1 MRRVDALPA
10 TGAAGGVSLPV
21 CCGFRRNVAAE
32 LVDRDAPGAASSLLW
47 CLMATRGPDGR
58 RSLPEE
64 VAADPAPWLAAALEW
79 HDAAMGAMPY
89 GDPLAPDARAADGPR
104 TFDWEADA
112 ALVTA
117 DFQRLYGLDLTDPA
131 CQVHWHRFCALLL
144 AAVRTEGSLLSAAL
158 SARAPL
164 GPGADRHARAEHR
177 RRAEAWALPPT
188 EDELRKRA
196 MESF

>member
-1 MRRVDALPA
+1 MLLVDALPS
-10 TGAAGGVSLPV
+10 TVEAGGVSLPV

-32 LVDRDAPGAASSLLW
+32 LVDRDAPGAAASLLW

-58 RSLPEE
+58 RALPEE
-64 VAADPAPWLAAALEW
+64 VAEEPALWLAAALGW
-79 HDAAMGAMPY
+79 HDAALGAMDY
-89 GDPLAPDARAADGPR
+89 GDPLAPAGGRATR
-104 TFDWEADA
+104 SFDWEADA
-112 ALVTA
+112 ALVVA

-144 AAVRTEGSLLSAAL
+144 AAVRTEGSLLGAAV

-164 GPGADRHARAEHR
+164 GPGADRTARSEHR

-188 EDELRKRA
+188 EDELKRRA

>member
-1 MRRVDALPA
+1 MLLVDALPS
-10 TGAAGGVSLPV
+10 TVEAGGVSLPV

-117 DFQRLYGLDLTDPA
+117 DFQRLYGLDLA
-131 CQVHWHRFCALLL
+131 
-144 AAVRTEGSLLSAAL
+144 
-158 SARAPL
+158 
-164 GPGADRHARAEHR
+164 RHARMKEGAIVCHPGPMNRGMEIMPEVADAPNSKILNQVNAGVCTR
-177 RRAEAWALPPT
+177 MA
-188 EDELRKRA
+188 A
-196 MESF
+196 MYLLLGGDDNDVA